1 MSFFDNF
8 FGSAPT
14 EIPDFWHKIESEE
27 DLEQELAKMAE
38 SYKME
43 VDKLKST
50 LRPSDMDYIK
60 DTVVARKTV
69 EFIKGNANLQ

>member
-1 MSFFDNF
+1 
-8 FGSAPT
+8 
-14 EIPDFWHKIESEE
+14 
-27 DLEQELAKMAE
+27 MAE